1 MSAELPLD
9 SAPRVIDDVR
19 TELEFHIEQ
28 RAAELEASGTPRAQA
43 LSEARA
49 LFGDR
54 DTIEAECR
62 TIEQRRRQTKERA
75 FRLQSLRQDIV
86 LGFRLLRKSPLFAL
100 SAIVT
105 LAIGIGANAAVF
117 SLVNQTILQPLG
129 FPHANRLMTV
139 TERHS
144 DGWGNLAW
152 ATFAEIEQRSRSFDA
167 IASYGSDVSTV
178 LGTAT
183 PLRVPAAVVSSNFFS
198 VFGARVER
206 GRLPLPAE
214 HREGGN
220 RVAVVSHALWR
231 DQLGAP
237 ASLTGVQIKLDVVY
251 DVIGVL
257 GGEFAFPGNVQIWT
271 PLELDPQSRSYTAH
285 NWQVI
290 GRLRAGVTPAS
301 AQRELDALLKEMGT
315 RYAPDFDA
323 VGSTVTPLQDALTAD
338 LRTPLYLLFAAS
350 TVLLLAAC
358 TNLASAQLA
367 RGAARAGELAVRS
380 ALGASRGRLVR
391 QLLTESAVLALLG
404 AGAGL
409 LLSRVLLKAFA
420 LTAPAEWRLER
431 VPLDGWVLLFAL
443 AIAGLTALG
452 FGLLP
457 ARRLSDGATMLALR
471 GGDRGTG
478 SRRSM
483 RVWHVIVAGEIALA
497 ITLLSGSQVLIRSFA
512 QVMRTDLGFNPTDV
526 RTLMVNLP
534 VASYGDSVSVD
545 VFHESVLARL
555 RSTAGVSAVGFA
567 NRLPLESG
575 NPNGAMEVEGKPLD
589 AGGKF
594 NGSAL
599 YRVIGGEYFAAM
611 GIPLLEGRA
620 LGPADDRSA
629 PRAVVID
636 ETLAQQ
642 HWPGQSAVGQRLR
655 PYGMDSDDEP
665 WFTVVG
671 VVKSVRA
678 GSVTEAFTP
687 TYYFDHRQRPAGR
700 ARSVS
705 YAARSP
711 IDAAVATS
719 IMRREINAVDA
730 QVPVEAGSMARIL
743 ADAVAVRRF
752 MMLLLGAFAAMAL
765 LLALVGIY
773 SVVSYTVARR
783 TREIGVRLA
792 LGASPR
798 QVLRIILQSG
808 MNGILP
814 GLGVGALLAV
824 VSNHALRTLLYGV
837 SPQDPFALGTAVVTL
852 GVVALVSTLLP
863 ARRATRVS
871 PLVAMRAD

>member
-1 MSAELPLD
+1 MSPELPLERT
-9 SAPRVIDDVR
+9 PRVIDDVR

-28 RAAELEASGTPRAQA
+28 RAAELEASGTPHAQA

-62 TIEQRRRQTKERA
+62 TVEQRRRNTKERA

-86 LGFRLLRKSPLFAL
+86 HGLRLLWRSPLFTL

-105 LAIGIGANAAVF
+105 LATGIGANAAVF
-117 SLVNQTILQPLG
+117 SLVNQVILQPLG
-129 FPHANRLMTV
+129 FPQANRLMTV
-139 TERHS
+139 TERHR
-144 DGWGNLAW
+144 DGWGNLSW
-152 ATFAEIEQRSRSFDA
+152 ATFVEVEQRSRAFA
-167 IASYGSDVSTV
+167 ALASYGSDVSTV

-183 PLRVPAAVVSSNFFS
+183 PLRVPTASVSSNFFS

-214 HREGGN
+214 HRDGGN

-231 DQLGAP
+231 DHLGAP

-257 GGEFAFPGNVQIWT
+257 PGAFTFPENVQVWT
-271 PLELDPQSRSYTAH
+271 PLELDPQSTSHTAH
-285 NWQVI
+285 NWQVS
-290 GRLRAGVTPAS
+290 GRLREGVTPAS
-301 AQRELDALLKEMGT
+301 AQRELDALLTEMGT

-323 VGSTVTPLQDALTAD
+323 VGATVTPLQDALTAD

-431 VPLDGWVLLFAL
+431 VPMDGWVLLFAL
-443 AIAGLTALG
+443 VIAVLTALG

-457 ARRLSDGATMLALR
+457 ALRLSDGATMLVL
-471 GGDRGTG
+471 RGTG
-478 SRRSM
+478 SRRST
-483 RVWHVIVAGEIALA
+483 RVWHVIVAAEIALA
-497 ITLLSGSQVLIRSFA
+497 LMLLSGSHVVIRSFA

-526 RTLMVNLP
+526 RTSMVNLP

-589 AGGKF
+589 AGGTF

-599 YRVIGGEYFAAM
+599 YRVIGGEYFTAM

-636 ETLAQQ
+636 ATLAQQ
-642 HWPGQSAVGQRLR
+642 QWPGQSALGKRLR

-687 TYYFDHRQRPAGR
+687 TYYFDHRQRPASR
-700 ARSVS
+700 TRSVS
-705 YAARSP
+705 YAVRSP
-711 IDAAVATS
+711 VDAAVVTS

-752 MMLLLGAFAAMAL
+752 MMLLLGAFAGMAM

-798 QVLRIILQSG
+798 QVLHIILQSG
-808 MNGILP
+808 MRGILP
-814 GLGVGALLAV
+814 GLIAGALLAV
-824 VSNHALRTLLYGV
+824 AGNRAIRTLLYGV

-852 GVVALVSTLLP
+852 GVVAVVSTLVP